1 MRINRIENNTNF
13 NAKLNI
19 ISNSELLLKKDIATL
34 TSKAHNLGSKKDF
47 ITVGITEVTREKK
60 EGKIA
65 KINRLL
71 HRKTIECYTNISGAC
86 HSFFDIE
93 APCSFMTNLG
103 EAFGGKKERAKKSYE
118 IINKYL
124 DDIQFGLEHKSNTH

>member
-1 MRINRIENNTNF
+1 MRINKIENNTSF

-19 ISNSELLLKKDIATL
+19 ISDSELLLKKDIATL
-34 TSKAHNLGSKKDF
+34 TSKARNLGSKKDF
-47 ITVGITEVTREKK
+47 ITVGITEVIREKK

-65 KINRLL
+65 KLNKLL
-71 HRKTIECYTNISGAC
+71 HRKTKECYTNVCGAC

-103 EAFGGKKERAKKSYE
+103 DAFGDKKERAKKSYE

-124 DDIQFGLEHKSNTH
+124 DDIQMGLEHTK